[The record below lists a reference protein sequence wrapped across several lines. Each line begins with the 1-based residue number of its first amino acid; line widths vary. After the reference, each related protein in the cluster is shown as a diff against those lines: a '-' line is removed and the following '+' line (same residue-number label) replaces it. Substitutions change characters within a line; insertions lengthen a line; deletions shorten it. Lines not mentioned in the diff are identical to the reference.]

1 MNRFE
6 WLKAVMRQAD
16 LTPRAKNLATV
27 LAVQFANETTGQ
39 INPGLDTLAEY
50 LGTSV
55 DTVRRAITDLSQAGW
70 LARTVPHGRGH
81 LSSFTLL
88 TPGKVVALHSVRP
101 AVQRPATGT
110 TTADKRSQPCN
121 LSREIKGSNPA
132 AKRSQTCN
140 PHIRKE
146 QTYEQKGRA
155 RRPSPHLH
163 ALIKAGSD
171 PARAWDDWLHER
183 GWPSLIDLAALQ
195 CDEGGFD
202 LPMRWPPTRNDTTAT
217 MIAVKIAEWAIS
229 EGARDA
235 DAA

>member
-55 DTVRRAITDLSQAGW
+55 DTVRRAIADLSQAGW
-70 LARTVPHGRGH
+70 LDRTVPHGRGH

-101 AVQRPATGT
+101 AAQRHATGT
-110 TTADKRSQPCN
+110 TTADKRLQPCN
-121 LSREIKGSNPA
+121 VLSGIKGSNPA
-132 AKRSQTCN
+132 PKRSQTCN
-140 PHIRKE
+140 AHIRKE
-146 QTYEQKGRA
+146 QTLEQKGRA
-155 RRPSPHLH
+155 PRPSPHLH
-163 ALIKAGSD
+163 ALIEADSD
-171 PARAWDDWLHER
+171 QAQAWDAWLHER
-183 GWPSLIDLAALQ
+183 GWPSLSELTALH
-195 CDEGGFD
+195 CEGGFD
-202 LPMRWPPTRNDTTAT
+202 LPWRWPVTGGDTTAT
-217 MIAVKIAEWAIS
+217 MIAEKIAEWAIS
-229 EGARDA
+229 EGARDV